1 MSKLQEKRKA
11 AGMSQSQLAK
21 ASGVGV
27 RMIQNYE
34 RGGNDINGARLETL
48 LKFSIA
54 LNCSISEII
63 EGEELADLLRKYK
76 RNKSPKKSK
85 K

>member
-21 ASGVGV
+21 ASGVGLQV
-27 RMIQNYE
+27 LQQYE
-34 RGGNDINGARLETL
+34 QGTRKIDGARLETL